1 VPAGSTLAAVVR
13 SFLLARQRLRE
24 STLLA
29 HTGTQRLGRVL
40 DPCDFMTIGTG
51 SDDKGCQTSV
61 ESHPTAAVA
70 VRAGRVTEGRM

>member
-1 VPAGSTLAAVVR
+1 
-13 SFLLARQRLRE
+13 
-24 STLLA
+24 LA

-51 SDDKGCQTSV
+51 GDDKGCQTSV